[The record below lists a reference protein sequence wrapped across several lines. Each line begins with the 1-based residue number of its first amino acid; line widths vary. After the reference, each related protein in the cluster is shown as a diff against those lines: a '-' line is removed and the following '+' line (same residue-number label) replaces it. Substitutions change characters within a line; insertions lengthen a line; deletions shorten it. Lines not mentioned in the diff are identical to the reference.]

1 MNNIPAYNPQSIEN
15 KWQKHWDET
24 HAFEASAS
32 HDKPKF
38 YGLVEFPYPSGAGM
52 HVGHIKAYSGLEVV
66 ARKRRMEGY
75 NVLFPMGFD
84 SFGLPAENYAI
95 KTNTHPHVITTKNVE
110 HFKEQMK
117 QIGFSFDWSREI
129 STSLPDYYKWTQW
142 IFLKLFEHGLVFR
155 AKTLVN
161 YCPHCKVVLSN
172 EDSQG
177 GKCDV
182 CHSDVVQ
189 LPKDV
194 WYLRITQYADKL
206 LEGLDTVDYP
216 ESIKQQQVTW
226 IGRSTGAFVDF
237 ALDGVQEKLE
247 IYTTRPDTLFGV
259 TFMVMAP
266 EHPLLDKY
274 KDRVTNWNQV
284 EDYREQCARKT
295 EFERTQL
302 QKDKTGVKLEGLEA
316 INPVNGKK
324 IPIFIADYVMMGYGT
339 GAIMAVPAHDQRD
352 WEFAKKFGVDIIE
365 VIEGGDIE
373 KEAYT
378 GDGKMVNSEFL
389 NTYDNKKDSIQAML
403 DFLEKKGIGKKGV
416 QYKMKDWAFNRQRYW
431 GEPIPLIH
439 CPKCGTVGVPYDQL
453 PLTLPDVENFE
464 PGQDGQSPLARID
477 SFVNCTCPKCGGP
490 ARRETDTMPQW
501 AGSSW
506 YFLRFVD
513 PHNDQAFAS
522 MDEMKY
528 WMPVDWYNGG
538 MEHVTRHLLYSRFW
552 HRFLYDIGEVNT
564 PEPYAKRSYQGLILG
579 SDGEKMSKSKG
590 NVVDPLDIVS
600 LYGADTLRLYVL
612 FMGDYTAAAPW
623 NDDSVKGCKRFLDR
637 VWRLMEMLTDDEGIR
652 ADMAFDVHSCIKKVS
667 EDYEKMKYNTAI
679 AAMMTLVNALY
690 AKGSVSKAELLALVK
705 LLNPVA
711 PHITEEINQ
720 LCKLSEGDLMY
731 AAWPKYDE
739 AALVKDTVEV
749 ALQVNGKLRG
759 RMDVPADLGRDDAN
773 DYFLALDEVKKLIG
787 DKTVRKLIFVPGRLV
802 NIVVG

>member
-1 MNNIPAYNPQSIEN
+1 MTTPIPAYNPAEIEP
-15 KWQKHWDET
+15 KWQRIWAET
-24 HAFEASAS
+24 HAFEAEAS
-32 HDKPKF
+32 HAKPKF
-38 YGLVEFPYPSGAGM
+38 YGLIEFPYPSGAGL
-52 HVGHIKAYSGLEVV
+52 HVGHPRSNTAMDIIC
-66 ARKRRMEGY
+66 RKRRMQGY
-75 NVLFPMGFD
+75 NVLFPIGWD
-84 SFGLPAENYAI
+84 AFGLPTENYAI
-95 KTNTHPHVITTKNVE
+95 KHHVHPAKVTRENID
-110 HFKEQMK
+110 HFRRQLQML
-117 QIGFSFDWSREI
+117 GFSFDYSREVD
-129 STSLPDYYKWTQW
+129 TTDPNYFKWTQW

-155 AKTLVN
+155 DKTLVN
-161 YCPHCKVVLSN
+161 YCPSCKVVLSN

-182 CHSDVVQ
+182 CHGDVVQ

-194 WYLRITQYADKL
+194 WYLRITAYADRL
-206 LEGLDTVDYP
+206 LEGLKTVDYP
-216 ESIKQQQVTW
+216 ENIAMQQVNW
-226 IGRSTGAFVDF
+226 IGKSQGAFVQF
-237 ALDGVQEKLE
+237 PLAGTEEKIE

-266 EHPLLDKY
+266 EHPLIDKY
-274 KDRVTNWNQV
+274 AGRIANMAEVKA
-284 EDYREQCARKT
+284 YREECAKKT

-302 QKDKTGVKLEGLEA
+302 VKDKTGVRLEGLTA
-316 INPVNGKK
+316 VNPLTGKEV
-324 IPIFIADYVMMGYGT
+324 PIYLSDYVMMGYGT

-365 VIEGGDIE
+365 VIKGGDIGQ
-373 KEAYT
+373 EAYT
-378 GDGKMVNSEFL
+378 GNGPMVNSDFL
-389 NTYDNKKDSIQAML
+389 NAYDNKQDSIAAML
-403 DFLEKKGIGKKGV
+403 DYLAEKGLGRKGV

-439 CPKCGTVGVPYDQL
+439 CPSCGTVGVPYDQL

-464 PGQDGQSPLARID
+464 PGTDGQSPLARID

-513 PHNDQAFAS
+513 PHNDKAFAS

-564 PEPYAKRSYQGLILG
+564 PEPYARRSYQGLILG
-579 SDGEKMSKSKG
+579 PDGEKMSKSKG
-590 NVVDPLDIVS
+590 NVVDPLDIVAQ
-600 LYGADTLRLYVL
+600 YGADTLRLYVL

-623 NDDSVKGCKRFLDR
+623 NDDSVKGCRRFLDR
-637 VWRLMEMLTDDEGIR
+637 VWRMMEIMTDEEGIS
-652 ADMAFDVHSCIKKVS
+652 ADLAYDFNTCIKKVG

-679 AAMMTLVNALY
+679 AAMMSLINVIY
-690 AKGSVSKAELLALVK
+690 AKGSVTRGELRAFIH

-711 PHITEEINQ
+711 PHITEEINA
-720 LCKLSEGDLMY
+720 LCGFGGELIRAS
-731 AAWPKYDE
+731 WPKYDE
-739 AALVKDTVEV
+739 AALVKSMVEV
-749 ALQVNGKLRG
+749 ALQVCGKVRG
-759 RMDVPADLGRDDAN
+759 RMNVPADLTREAAN
-773 DYFLALDEVKKLIG
+773 DFFLAQDEVKKLIG
-787 DKTVRKLIFVPGRLV
+787 DKPVKKLIFVPGRLV
-802 NIVVG
+802 NIVV

>member
-1 MNNIPAYNPQSIEN
+1 M
-15 KWQKHWDET
+15 
-24 HAFEASAS
+24 
-32 HDKPKF
+32 
-38 YGLVEFPYPSGAGM
+38 
-52 HVGHIKAYSGLEVV
+52 
-66 ARKRRMEGY
+66 
-75 NVLFPMGFD
+75 
-84 SFGLPAENYAI
+84 
-95 KTNTHPHVITTKNVE
+95 
-110 HFKEQMK
+110 
-117 QIGFSFDWSREI
+117 
-129 STSLPDYYKWTQW
+129 
-142 IFLKLFEHGLVFR
+142 
-155 AKTLVN
+155 
-161 YCPHCKVVLSN
+161 
-172 EDSQG
+172 
-177 GKCDV
+177 
-182 CHSDVVQ
+182 
-189 LPKDV
+189 
-194 WYLRITQYADKL
+194 
-206 LEGLDTVDYP
+206 
-216 ESIKQQQVTW
+216 TW

-237 ALDGVQEKLE
+237 ALDGVQESLE

-274 KDRVTNWNQV
+274 KARVTNWAQV

-389 NTYDNKKDSIQAML
+389 NAYDNKKDSIQAML

-513 PHNDQAFAS
+513 PHNDKAFAS